1 MIGKKRKLKNLWTK
15 KSNAVK
21 IFKRFFEWITDDSFK
36 PPNILKMKVLIIEDE
51 KPAARRLNRM
61 LANLGLKVQQM
72 LHSVEES
79 LNWLQNNEH
88 PDLIF
93 LDIQLSD
100 GLSFEIFEEIEVKSA
115 IIFTTAY
122 DEYALKAF
130 KLNSIDYLLKPLDE
144 DELKVAVDKF
154 NENRPKQTD
163 VQVNLDDIRK
173 LLVNPVDRK
182 FKKRLTIKVGQHI
195 KIIPIDEVECFYS
208 ENKSTY
214 IYTRENRN
222 HLLDHSLEY
231 WQEQLN
237 PEHFFRVNRTFIVY
251 INGIKDIIA
260 HSNSRLKLILHSFS
274 ETEIIVSRERVK
286 EFKNW
291 ID

>member
-1 MIGKKRKLKNLWTK
+1 MNVI
-15 KSNAVK
+15 
-21 IFKRFFEWITDDSFK
+21 
-36 PPNILKMKVLIIEDE
+36 IIEDE
-51 KPAARRLNRM
+51 KPAARRLSRM
-61 LANLGLKVQQM
+61 LSGLNIEVQTM

-79 LNWLQNNEH
+79 INWFQDNKH

-154 NENRPKQTD
+154 KENQIKQSD
-163 VQVNLDDIRK
+163 VQVNIDDIRK
-173 LLVNPVDRK
+173 LLINPVDRK
-182 FKKRLTIKVGQHI
+182 FKKRFTIKVGQHI
-195 KIIPIDEVECFYS
+195 KIIHVDEIECFYS

-214 IYTRENRN
+214 IHTNANRN
-222 HLLDHSLEY
+222 YLIDHSLEH

-237 PEHFFRVNRTFIVY
+237 PEHFFRVNRTFIVH
-251 INGIKDIIA
+251 INAIKDII
-260 HSNSRLKLILHSFS
+260 SYTNSRLKIILHTYT